1 MRVQSLGQEEPLKE
15 GMATHSSVL
24 AWRIPWTEE
33 PGGLQSMGL
42 HKVGHNGS
50 DLAHTHTPC
59 FSHNA
64 RSWVQLANK
73 TNTVPALTKVRTSW
87 GDKQPSKQINTIKK
101 PLVPRCRRRRWHL
114 TPVLLPGKSHGRR
127 SLESCSPLGR

>member
-1 MRVQSLGQEEPLKE
+1 MPVQSLSREDPLE
-15 GMATHSSVL
+15 DEMATYSSVL
-24 AWRIPWTEE
+24 AWRIQWTEE

-73 TNTVPALTKVRTSW
+73 TNSP
-87 GDKQPSKQINTIKK
+87 
-101 PLVPRCRRRRWHL
+101 C
-114 TPVLLPGKSHGRR
+114 SHEG
-127 SLESCSPLGR
+127 